1 MAENNSLVPQ
11 EKSMMM
17 VESAATALAAQAK
30 ANVEARFLMA
40 INRPRNWE
48 NVRQALL
55 EECKRPAFANNK
67 SAYYKKPIGH
77 GVEGLGIRFV
87 EVAFRCMTNVLVET
101 PMVFEDDTKEIMR
114 VTITDLE
121 ANTTFTMD
129 TKITKTVER
138 AKPLD
143 DGTFISKRKNSRDKD
158 VFMIPATDDE
168 LLNKR
173 GAAIS
178 KTVRNLGLR
187 LIPGDLQDEAT
198 DIIKSVRLNRASK
211 DPAAEKKA
219 ILDAFNTLGVKPSD
233 LSEYL
238 DHDVA
243 QCSPAEIVDLRGL
256 HGAIKDGETTWAE
269 VMANKELGDD
279 QSPNPEDDLK
289 EQAGKTGEVIDIE
302 LEADSQ
308 GDNVENQFRSCPDRD
323 NAQMNI
329 DYCENDCPKKEGCP
343 ARDGAKE
350 TPAQESADGLPERAF

>member
-1 MAENNSLVPQ
+1 MNNNENALAVQ
-11 EKSMMM
+11 EKPMMM

-40 INRPRNWE
+40 INRPRNWA
-48 NVRQALL
+48 NVRQELL
-55 EECKRPAFANNK
+55 NECQRPAFANNK
-67 SAYYKKPIGH
+67 SAYYKKPIGQ

-129 TKITKTVER
+129 AKITKSVER

-143 DGTFISKRKNSRDKD
+143 DGTYISVRKNSRGKD
-158 VFMIPATDDE
+158 VFTIPATDDE

-173 GAAIS
+173 GASIS
-178 KTVRNLGLR
+178 KAVRNLGLR
-187 LIPGDLQDEAT
+187 LIPGDLQDEAIE
-198 DIIKSVRLNRASK
+198 IIKSVRLNRASK

-219 ILDAFNTLGVKPSD
+219 VLDAFNTLGVKPSD
-233 LSEYL
+233 LSGYL
-238 DHDVA
+238 GHDVA

-269 VMANKELGDD
+269 VMANKELGDE
-279 QSPNPEDDLK
+279 QTPEEDLK
-289 EQAGKTGEVIDIE
+289 TKAGATVETIDIE
-302 LEADSQ
+302 PET
-308 GDNVENQFRSCPDRD
+308 NVQNGNVGQLFKSCPDRNGD
-323 NAQMNI
+323 QWNE
-329 DYCENDCPKKEGCP
+329 DYCENDCKRRDGCP
-343 ARDGAKE
+343 AWGADK
-350 TPAQESADGLPERAF
+350 QEATTERPDGLPEKKF